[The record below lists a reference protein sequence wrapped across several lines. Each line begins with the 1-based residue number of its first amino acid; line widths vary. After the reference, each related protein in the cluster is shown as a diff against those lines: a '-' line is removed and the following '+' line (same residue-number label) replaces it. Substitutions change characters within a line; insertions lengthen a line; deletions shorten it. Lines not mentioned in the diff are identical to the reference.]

1 MAADTWPI
9 AFGGHAGWLHAPPD
23 GRAAAVGVVI
33 CAPLGR
39 DARCA
44 HRPLRLLAEQ
54 LVKAGICVLRYDHLG
69 TGDSLDLPDP
79 EADALPLWRDGVALA
94 VTELKALTGVQRVV
108 LLGLRFG
115 AALAALGRTSADGLA
130 LLAPVTRGR
139 TWLRELALLTS
150 VMAPTTGGADKGRGL
165 DADGLVLSA
174 ATVAAISELDFAH
187 EDLSE
192 RPVLV
197 AAQTPAVQ
205 RFAEGVGATAA
216 SFQGF
221 DALFDDS
228 HSNQA
233 PRAVF
238 DAVETWVTST
248 FGEAMAKPIV
258 VSAPDPEAAR
268 FYPPG
273 AIERPVRFG
282 DGLRGVLCTPGDGI
296 PRIGVAVV
304 LGNTGGDPRAG
315 IGGFATSSARALARA
330 GASSLRFDFTGL
342 GDSPGGDRIVGS
354 HIYKTPRGAD
364 IEAARLALAGEGA
377 QTVIVGGVCSGG
389 HHALHAALGN
399 SALAGVFAINTV
411 VLAWRETNSLA
422 IGQRDQGR
430 STKAYLQRAKDPGT
444 WLRLLRGGLDIAT
457 VAKTLGKRI
466 KERQLARA
474 GQAPEN
480 AVKAAMTTMAA
491 RGGRVRWIV
500 GAEDIS
506 LDILEAHFGP
516 GGREMAALPGASV
529 RVVEGLD
536 HGLALSASRDRAR
549 AELLAFVSELS

>member
-1 MAADTWPI
+1 MAAEAWPI
-9 AFGGHAGWLHAPPD
+9 TFGGHAGWLHAPAG
-23 GRAAAVGVVI
+23 GRAGAVGVVI

-54 LVKAGICVLRYDHLG
+54 LAAAGVCTLRYDHLG
-69 TGDSLDLPDP
+69 NGDSLDLPEPDG
-79 EADALPLWRDGVALA
+79 DALPAWRDGLALA
-94 VTELKALTGVQRVV
+94 VAELKALTGVERVV

-115 AALAALGRTSADGLA
+115 AALAVLGRTSVDGLA

-139 TWLRELALLTS
+139 SWLRELALLTS
-150 VMAPTTGGADKGRGL
+150 VMAPGTGGADTAHGL

-174 ATVAAISELDFAH
+174 ATVAAISALDLAR

-192 RPVLV
+192 PPIVV

-205 RFAEGVGATAA
+205 TFAEKVGATVAP
-216 SFQGF
+216 FEGF

-238 DAVETWVTST
+238 DAVQAWVTTT
-248 FGEAMAKPIV
+248 FAATMARPIA
-258 VSAPDPEAAR
+258 VSPPDPQAAR
-268 FYPPG
+268 LNPPG
-273 AIERPVRFG
+273 AVERPVLFG
-282 DGLRGVLCTPGDGI
+282 AGLRGVLCVPDDDVRRPT
-296 PRIGVAVV
+296 AVV

-315 IGGFATSSARALARA
+315 IGGFSTSAARALARI
-330 GASSLRFDFTGL
+330 GVSSLRFDFAGL
-342 GDSPGGDRIVGS
+342 GDSPGGDETVGS
-354 HIYKTPRGAD
+354 HIYATPRGAD
-364 IEAARLALAGEGA
+364 IEAARAVLAGEGA
-377 QTVIVGGVCSGG
+377 ETVIVGGVCSGG
-389 HHALHAALGN
+389 HHALRAGLDN
-399 SALAGVFAINTV
+399 PALAGVFAINTV

-430 STKAYLQRAKDPGT
+430 STKAYLQRVKDPRT
-444 WLRLLRGGLDIAT
+444 WRRLLRGGLDVAAVAKT
-457 VAKTLGKRI
+457 VAKRLR
-466 KERQLARA
+466 ERRLARST
-474 GQAPEN
+474 QAPEN
-480 AVKAAMTTMAA
+480 AVKAAMKTMAA
-491 RGGRVRWIV
+491 RGGRLRWIV

-516 GGREMAALPGASV
+516 GGRQMAALPGAEV
-529 RVVEGLD
+529 RIIDGLD

-549 AELLAFVSELS
+549 AELLTFVADFD